1 MKKNDIDP
9 LGNLAEIIR
18 KEGSIT
24 KGMLYKNSKLGI
36 WEFKEYCRYLTDVYT
51 DIIYD
56 KKRKKFIS
64 ETLSLSLFVQEAE
77 K

>member
-9 LGNLAEIIR
+9 LNNLCEIIR

-24 KGMLYKNSKLGI
+24 KGRLYKESKLGI
-36 WEFKEYCRYLTDVYT
+36 WVFEKVVKYIPDVYD

-56 KKRKKFIS
+56 KKSKKFIARS
-64 ETLSLSLFVQEAE
+64 VSLSLFIQEAE